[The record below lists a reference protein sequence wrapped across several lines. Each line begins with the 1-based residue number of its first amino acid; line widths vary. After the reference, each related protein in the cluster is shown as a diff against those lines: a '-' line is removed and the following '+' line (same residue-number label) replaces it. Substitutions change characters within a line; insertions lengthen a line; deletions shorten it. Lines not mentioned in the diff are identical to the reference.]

1 MAIYSSFNF
10 QNLST
15 KFQCGLS
22 YFLSVQE
29 MKREMTCQE
38 MSVDYINQCELKQVG
53 FDSHTCRYKH
63 TAFAESLGHVSLRW
77 LTLQAQLKKQVT
89 LLSLLVKKKNT

>member
-1 MAIYSSFNF
+1 
-10 QNLST
+10 
-15 KFQCGLS
+15 
-22 YFLSVQE
+22 
-29 MKREMTCQE
+29 MTCQE

-77 LTLQAQLKKQVT
+77 LTLQAHLKKQVT
-89 LLSLLVKKKNT
+89 LLSLLVKKKKHIGNQHRLTLYFNVFHRFYMLKNR